1 MTATVRSVQLSP
13 IHGPTGTATRGDA
26 RVGDV
31 LLAFQSADSGGHAAM
46 TLAGDWL
53 LLDSHPG
60 GFWPGSVNGTWAGCW
75 VWKRV
80 CVIGEPTTYAVAQGP
95 VADGVVTIVAVSG
108 AVTDSTQVANAS
120 GTTTPGI
127 TPNQA
132 SGVEL
137 RYVTGVPSPPGGSVS
152 WSLPSGYTSRGQA
165 QSGVWVAG
173 ALVSK
178 SVVSTA
184 PSGDVTLSPSPS
196 LAAAG
201 FSVFLA
207 STEPPVPQ
215 PPVTQPFAPGAGAS
229 KYRYVFTRLL
239 DRTYL
244 GDLNLVGVTFDKR
257 ILQPGAFSATIPIP
271 NRRIGDQVAEIIG
284 RDETDLSIGPGVITC
299 QIYREGEPWG
309 EYWITSAQPSR
320 SRRGTPS
327 IALRGST
334 LDAYLGRVEI
344 QDDLAYAADQIDI
357 ARSLITHLQ
366 GQPHANISLALQ
378 AGTSGVMRERA
389 YLESEGGFYGQ
400 RLVELGQ
407 VDDGFEWMINLELVD
422 GSLVRKWVWGYPK
435 LGVLDVPPHLF
446 SDGRNGGDILE
457 WEEQVDALRGATRW
471 RARGSTIS
479 TDASTTSVP
488 LVSTAHEATAHLAAG
503 WPRLDRTLSYSTVV
517 ESQTLEDYA
526 AFWAA
531 TAPGALRVDQV
542 TVTFG
547 KTPSFS
553 PNMLGDAARF
563 YFNNQWHRGVWR
575 TRRIIGV
582 GITPTSRGS
591 GKEEARLVLEGLDV
605 PGA

>member
-1 MTATVRSVQLSP
+1 
-13 IHGPTGTATRGDA
+13 
-26 RVGDV
+26 
-31 LLAFQSADSGGHAAM
+31 
-46 TLAGDWL
+46 
-53 LLDSHPG
+53 
-60 GFWPGSVNGTWAGCW
+60 
-75 VWKRV
+75 
-80 CVIGEPTTYAVAQGP
+80 
-95 VADGVVTIVAVSG
+95 
-108 AVTDSTQVANAS
+108 
-120 GTTTPGI
+120 
-127 TPNQA
+127 
-132 SGVEL
+132 
-137 RYVTGVPSPPGGSVS
+137 VS
-152 WSLPSGYTSRGQA
+152 WSLPSGYTSRGQG
-165 QSGVWVAG
+165 QSGVWVSG

-178 SVVSTA
+178 TVVSTA
-184 PSGDVTLSPSPS
+184 PTGGVTLSPSPS
-196 LAAAG
+196 LAAAA

-215 PPVTQPFAPGAGAS
+215 PPVTQPFAPGKGAS
-229 KYRYVFTRLL
+229 KYRYVATRAL

-244 GDLNLVGVTFDKR
+244 GDLDLVGVTFDKR

-271 NRRIGDQVAEIIG
+271 NRRMGDQVAEIIG
-284 RDETDLSIGPGVITC
+284 RDETDLDIGPGVITV
-299 QIYREGEPWG
+299 QVFREGEPWG

-344 QDDLAYAADQIDI
+344 QQDLTYAADQIDI

-366 GQPHANISLALQ
+366 GQPHANMSLALQ
-378 AGTSGVMRERA
+378 PGTSGVARERA

-400 RLVELGQ
+400 RLIELAQ

-422 GSLVRKWVWGYPK
+422 GGLVRKWVWGYPK
-435 LGVLDVPPHLF
+435 LGVLDIPPHLF

-457 WEEQVDALRGATRW
+457 WQEEADALRGATRW

-479 TDASTTSVP
+479 TDASTSSTP

-503 WPRLDRTLSYSTVV
+503 WPRLDRTLNYSTVV

-547 KTPSFS
+547 KTPSFT
-553 PNMLGDAARF
+553 PNNLGDAARF

-582 GITPTSRGS
+582 AITPTSRGS